1 MPYRFMRFPE
11 GKTKAVTFS
20 YDDGVRTDIRLAEI
34 CDEYGLKATFN
45 VCSTLIAERDGEWRL
60 TENELRDLVSR
71 GHEIAAHGHEHKSP
85 SVSTDMEIINEV
97 LTCREKLEEV
107 LGTVVTG
114 MAYPDCEIERAGARR
129 YEEIRTLLLSL
140 GISYSRTLGGDNNG
154 FDLPAD
160 WLAWMPTIHH
170 DNPNSLEYARQFVG
184 LNFDELYVSRHQPRL
199 FYMWGH
205 SYEFDSNDNWD
216 HFTELCRILSGKD
229 DTWYAT
235 NIEIYRYSKAFE
247 SLVFNTANTCV
258 YNPTSFDL
266 WFACKGK
273 THCVKAG
280 ETLNY

>member
-20 YDDGVRTDIRLAEI
+20 YDDGVRTDMRLAEI
-34 CDEYGLKATFN
+34 CDKYDLKATFN
-45 VCSTLIAERDGEWRL
+45 ICSTLIAENDGEWRL
-60 TENELRDLVSR
+60 TKKELRELVSR
-71 GHEIAAHGHEHKSP
+71 GHEIAVHGHEHKSP
-85 SVSTDMEIINEV
+85 AVSTDMEIIKEV

-114 MAYPDCEIERAGARR
+114 MAYPDCEIARAGARR
-129 YEEIRTLLLSL
+129 YEEIRTLLSSL

-154 FDLPAD
+154 FALPDD

-170 DNPNSLEYARQFVG
+170 DNPSSIEYAQQFV
-184 LNFDELYVSRHQPRL
+184 DMKVDDLYVSRHNPRL
-199 FYMWGH
+199 FYVWGH
-205 SYEFDSNDNWD
+205 SYEFDSNNNWE
-216 HFTELCRILSGKD
+216 HFEELCQILSGKE

-235 NIEIYRYSKAFE
+235 NIEIYRYSKAFD

-258 YNPTSFDL
+258 YNPTAFDI
-266 WFACKGK
+266 WFSCKGK

-280 ETLNY
+280 QTLNY